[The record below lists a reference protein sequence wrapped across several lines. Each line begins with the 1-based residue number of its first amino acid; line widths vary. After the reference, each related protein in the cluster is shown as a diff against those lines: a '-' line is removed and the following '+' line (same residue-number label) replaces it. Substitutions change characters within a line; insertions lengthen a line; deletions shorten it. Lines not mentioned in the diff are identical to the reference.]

1 MRVDIGQLFSLQ
13 GSLFLM
19 ILLGL
24 FLKKTGIIDDNGVRC
39 LTDLCMDVIIPCN
52 TIKSCLVD
60 FDTAEMQACWWI
72 LLVSVLMQFVGIIL
86 NRFLFNRF
94 NEQQKKVLQYCTIV
108 SNGAF
113 LGNPVAE
120 GIYGNIGLLYSS
132 IFLIPQ
138 RMVIWS
144 VGTSYFVSG
153 ETTDR
158 KKVIRNVLTH
168 PCLVAV
174 YIGLLIMVTKIQLP
188 AFMTLTIKSIGNCNS
203 AVTMMIV
210 GTILADVKFSTI
222 INKSTLFISLLRL
235 VLLPLVAFGLS
246 TVCGLEHAAAGV
258 CVIMVGMPAGA
269 TAAIFAARY
278 NSDAPFA
285 TKCVVLSTL
294 LSMITIPI
302 WCYLIG

>member
-1 MRVDIGQLFSLQ
+1 MDIGQLFSLQ

-24 FLKKTGIIDDNGVRC
+24 FLKKKGIIDDNGTRC

-86 NRFLFNRF
+86 NHFLFNRF

-168 PCLVAV
+168 PCL
-174 YIGLLIMVTKIQLP
+174 
-188 AFMTLTIKSIGNCNS
+188 
-203 AVTMMIV
+203 
-210 GTILADVKFSTI
+210 
-222 INKSTLFISLLRL
+222 LF
-235 VLLPLVAFGLS
+235 
-246 TVCGLEHAAAGV
+246 T
-258 CVIMVGMPAGA
+258 
-269 TAAIFAARY
+269 
-278 NSDAPFA
+278 
-285 TKCVVLSTL
+285 
-294 LSMITIPI
+294 
-302 WCYLIG
+302 